1 MISSIAELL
10 IEPSEAVRMDIRNP
24 EENIREVAFDSVKQL
39 HSLRSCWSCIS
50 RLRCSSRCFR
60 YSLGLAASI

>member
-24 EENIREVAFDSVKQL
+24 EENIREVAFDSAKQR
-39 HSLRSCWSCIS
+39 HSLKKLLELHLDCVVRV
-50 RLRCSSRCFR
+50 CFR
-60 YSLGLAASI
+60 DFLGLAASI